1 MCTSTISISM
11 RVYMWQKNVIVEKT
25 DHSSHASAL
34 HHLLS
39 SSIFWCCPNWYRIY
53 RYLPFYIQ
61 IPQPLSNREGPYSDC
76 KFLTTKFVCQTSR
89 NWHQHQ
95 ATKFILDASAP
106 NGTKWTSSGRYYILN
121 TQEFCS
127 INFMSKTLEASPKHT
142 RHLRNLAS
150 LKGQRGSENT
160 NTLLDFSGCSTPI
173 TIPGCTCACSAEF

>member
-106 NGTKWTSSGRYYILN
+106 NGTKWTSSGKILYTQ

-127 INFMSKTLEASPKHT
+127 IKSCLKLWRPLLSTLGTCVILLLWRAKEGRKTQTWLVVST
-142 RHLRNLAS
+142 HLKNISQNGNLPQIGV
-150 LKGQRGSENT
+150 K
-160 NTLLDFSGCSTPI
+160 I
-173 TIPGCTCACSAEF
+173 